1 VLFCLKPCFDTVLN
15 ISYFLVVFDVLSI
28 VISAQTKLYLF
39 KRECDNDDVTQG
51 GAIFA
56 NTRKFLLNLKK

>member
-1 VLFCLKPCFDTVLN
+1 
-15 ISYFLVVFDVLSI
+15 LVVFDVLSI